1 MEMTAE
7 LLRLINARMYN
18 DTVLVHR
25 AYHASRINVTSCHQ
39 CGDARA
45 LLTEIDRELK
55 EMTK

>member
-1 MEMTAE
+1 MTAE